1 MNLKNLLMWAII
13 IFLSI
18 GLFNLF
24 QDPSKINANNNQIAF
39 SKFLTEVDAGRV
51 VEVDI
56 QGNNISGSLADGNNF
71 KTFAPNYPNL
81 VEKLTEKG
89 VSINATPKRIK
100 CHLF

>member
-24 QDPSKINANNNQIAF
+24 QDPSKINANNNRIAF

-56 QGNNISGSLADGNNF
+56 QGNNISGSLADE
-71 KTFAPNYPNL
+71 TIL
-81 VEKLTEKG
+81 KL
-89 VSINATPKRIK
+89 SLRIIPI
-100 CHLF
+100 